1 MRRIRVDRLRSTATQ
16 QSQFCKYSRKGSSAA
31 AQGNNSAELAA
42 ETKSKQQQNETEKN
56 QGT

>member
-1 MRRIRVDRLRSTATQ
+1 MKPRVDRLQSTATQ

-42 ETKSKQQQNETEKN
+42 ETKLSKSKVPRT
-56 QGT
+56 